1 MLVAPPVPS
10 TSPLVG
16 RDREL
21 SWFGRRLADTV
32 AGRGHVVLVEGEPG
46 IGKTTLVRAVC
57 SAANEQ
63 DAQVFFGAGD
73 ELAKA
78 LPLVPMLDAL
88 DVTDGSRD
96 PDRAAVLRL
105 LHGDTAR
112 STADLV
118 AAAGERLI
126 GLVDEACGR
135 GPVVLAIDDL
145 QWADPVT
152 LAVWGRLAKLVPHLR
167 LLLIGTVRPGADR
180 DELAVARTKR
190 DHVERL
196 SVGPLTRPAVIDL
209 VTRLAGGRPAP
220 ELAGLAQGAAGNP
233 LYLTELVEALARDGG
248 LDVTPDGTAKVA
260 TVTGGGVPRSLSAAI
275 ESRLGFLSDDTHLV
289 LRAAALLGVRF
300 SVGDLAVVS
309 HRRVAELIQALDASC
324 AAGVLTDADG
334 CLSFRHPFVRSAL
347 YEGIPAAVRAAWHF
361 DAARAL
367 AEAGAA
373 VDDVARQLI
382 AACNPEAKHRLDDWM
397 LDWLVDNS
405 AALVSKAPSAA
416 AAILRPAV
424 AAGARHAVLVCRL
437 AEALYRAGDLAEAE
451 QVAAQALPMID
462 DVACRTDLHWT
473 LAQCRS
479 MTGRAAESL
488 RELDS
493 VLASNKYPGRYRAR
507 LLVLAARAHWD
518 VGEVNKADEL
528 AATTLAEVTGDPWAE
543 GWALHVRT
551 IVCMDRGQMRQ
562 ALPLFDLALRVV
574 RGDTA
579 MTDLLLLLKINRAVA
594 LAELNRADEAIAAAR
609 QVREQAE
616 HAGHVLRMAQ
626 ACSALGQLC
635 YDSGDWDDAL
645 LDVELLPDELKT
657 PMMSCCDHG
666 VAAAI
671 NLHRGNT
678 SAARSHLT
686 AVAPFQQELGD
697 RVVAMLALARSLAA
711 EQAGSAEDALELLR
725 AAVAQQDIEDL
736 LPELVRLAVLV
747 GDKAAAESAMGKVA
761 ALAADTCVP
770 HRSAAEAY
778 CRGLLDGDGETLLLA
793 ATGYRDADRPF
804 ARARALEAA
813 AVAFAE
819 HGAISSAKAAFS
831 RAIDLYATLGAEW
844 HIARSQASLRP
855 HGIRRGPHVA
865 HRRAR
870 TGWHSLTPAEA
881 GVAVLVMAGLSNRQI
896 AERLFLSPR
905 TVATHVSH
913 ILGKLGV
920 RTRTDIAREA
930 SQHQAASG

>member
-1 MLVAPPVPS
+1 L
-10 TSPLVG
+10 
-16 RDREL
+16 
-21 SWFGRRLADTV
+21 
-32 AGRGHVVLVEGEPG
+32 
-46 IGKTTLVRAVC
+46 C
-57 SAANEQ
+57 AAAAEQ
-63 DAQVFFGAGD
+63 GARVFFGAGD
-73 ELAKA
+73 ELASA
-78 LPLVPMLDAL
+78 LPLVPLLDAL
-88 DVTDGSRD
+88 DVTDTSSD
-96 PDRAAVLRL
+96 PDRAAIMSL
-105 LHGDTAR
+105 LHGDNGR

-126 GLVDEACGR
+126 GIIDEACGR

-145 QWADPVT
+145 QWADRVT
-152 LAVWGRLAKLVPHLR
+152 VAVWGRLAKLVPHLR
-167 LLLIGTVRPGADR
+167 LLLIGTVRPGVDR

-196 SVGPLTRPAVIDL
+196 SVGALAQPAVIDL

-220 ELAGLAQGAAGNP
+220 ELTALAQGAAGNP

-248 LDVTPDGTAKVA
+248 LDVTPDGTTKVT
-260 TVTGGGVPRSLSAAI
+260 TVAGGVPRSLSAAI
-275 ESRLGFLSDDTHLV
+275 ENRLGFLSDDTHLV

-300 SVGDLAVVS
+300 SVSDLAVVS
-309 HRRVAELIQALDASC
+309 HRRVAELIRALDASC
-324 AAGVLTDADG
+324 VAGVLTDADG

-347 YEGIPAAVRAAWHF
+347 YEGIPAAVRAAWHIE
-361 DAARAL
+361 AAKAL
-367 AEAGAA
+367 AAAGAA

-382 AACNPEAKHRLDDWM
+382 AAYDPPAVQQHEHHPDDWM
-397 LDWLVDNS
+397 LTWLVDNS
-405 AALVSKAPSAA
+405 AALASKAPSAA

-424 AAGARHAVLVCRL
+424 AAATGARHAVLVCRL
-437 AEALYRAGDLAEAE
+437 AGALYRAGDLAEAE
-451 QVAAQALPMID
+451 RVAGRALPLID

-473 LAQCRS
+473 LAQCRT

-488 RELDS
+488 QELDS
-493 VLASNKYPGRYRAR
+493 VLASNEYPGRYRAR
-507 LLVLAARAHWD
+507 LLVLAARARWNL
-518 VGEVNKADEL
+518 GELDKADEL
-528 AATTLAEVTGDPWAE
+528 AAATLAEVTGDPWAE

-551 IVCMDRGQMRQ
+551 IVCMERGQMRQ
-562 ALPLFDLALRVV
+562 ALPLFDRALWVV
-574 RGDTA
+574 RGDAA
-579 MTDLLLLLKINRAVA
+579 MTDLLLLLQINRALA
-594 LAELNRADEAIAAAR
+594 LAGLNKADEAIAAAR

-626 ACSALGQLC
+626 ACSASGQLC

-645 LDVELLPDELKT
+645 VEVELLPDELKN
-657 PMMSCCDHG
+657 PLVSCCDHG
-666 VAAAI
+666 IAAVI

-678 SAARSHLT
+678 AAARSHLA
-686 AVAPFQQELGD
+686 AVAPYQQELGD
-697 RVVAMLALARSLAA
+697 RVLPALALAGSLAAELAGSLAA
-711 EQAGSAEDALELLR
+711 EQAGSGGEALELLR
-725 AAVAQQDIEDL
+725 AAGEQDVEDL
-736 LPELVRLAVLV
+736 LPELVRLAVQV

-793 ATGYRDADRPF
+793 ATGYRDAGRPF

-831 RAIDLYATLGAEW
+831 RAVDLYATLGAEW

-855 HGIRRGPHVA
+855 HGIRRGPHAA

-881 GVAVLVMAGLSNRQI
+881 GVAVLVMEGLSNRQI

-930 SQHQAASG
+930 SQNQAAASG